1 MTKDDVMKQM
11 QGFLRRRSM
20 AEEKNPAVSG
30 TASPESEIENTMLEV
45 ADVLDELAESF
56 TDASDMILDLT
67 EDLRKEL
74 KELRNTGS
82 LMMRNHVIRVGI
94 LSLKMSTM
102 HGKGLTQ
109 SF

>member
-30 TASPESEIENTMLEV
+30 TASPESEIENTMLEI
-45 ADVLDELAESF
+45 ADVLDELAENF

-74 KELRNTGS
+74 KELRNA
-82 LMMRNHVIRVGI
+82 
-94 LSLKMSTM
+94 
-102 HGKGLTQ
+102 GK
-109 SF
+109 SMNA